1 MNMRYSLRDFGT
13 YVEDRSVT
21 LHWSAEAGLKNI
33 CSCDVCQSLWW
44 KPIQF
49 LFNLHP
55 AVRAYNKLQY
65 KIDEFDQA
73 TFDVADERLQAIYQV
88 RITDW
93 LMVKGMAFSA
103 WCNSFYMEKTT
114 WYFDW
119 YNDDRDRAYYE
130 VTYDEGFDT
139 WGSVE
144 ADGRTLIPL
153 PKGEDV
159 DVSNLPPGITLYDTK
174 PEGFS
179 HLDIDQVWITDK
191 YYDRTL
197 HSFVEYL

>member
-13 YVEDRSVT
+13 YVEDRSIT
-21 LHWSAEAGLKNI
+21 LHWSAEAGLQNI

-44 KPIQF
+44 KPLQF

-73 TFDVADERLQAIYQV
+73 TFDAADARLQAIYQV
-88 RITDW
+88 RITDS
-93 LMVKGMAFSA
+93 LMERGMAFSA
-103 WCNSFYMEKTT
+103 SCNEFYTEKTT

-119 YNDDRDRAYYE
+119 YNDDRDRVYYE
-130 VTYDEGFDT
+130 ASYDEGFNP
-139 WGSVE
+139 SHAVE
-144 ADGRTLIPL
+144 ADGRTLL
-153 PKGEDV
+153 PMPRGEDV
-159 DVSNLPPGITLYDTK
+159 DVSNLPQGIMLYDTK
-174 PEGFS
+174 PKGFS
-179 HLDIDQVWITDK
+179 HLDTDQVWITDK